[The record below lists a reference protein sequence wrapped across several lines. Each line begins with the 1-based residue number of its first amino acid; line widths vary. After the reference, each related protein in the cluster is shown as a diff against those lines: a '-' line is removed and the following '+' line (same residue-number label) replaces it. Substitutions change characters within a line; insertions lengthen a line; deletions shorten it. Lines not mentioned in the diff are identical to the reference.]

1 MTMPEEQPKQSAGSG
16 GPDRLS
22 EIQARIDSLTKLT
35 REYEMARLAGRRTRM
50 CVSIVIF
57 LIALGFAFVLM
68 STAYSFWHSTK
79 EREEFLG
86 QLQARM
92 LSTESGTLHEAIFMV
107 REVAPVYADEAR
119 KQFSQEWPSI
129 RAKLKSEGDLF
140 LAEVTAQAKTRL
152 KARMEKIAKSAEAR
166 LKVEFK
172 ELKND
177 QTLGTV
183 MGNVQ
188 KALENAALDVFEA
201 RAEKAKE
208 RILAVQ
214 KKALDFV
221 APPADSETLVER
233 MGKAWDQFLLYDVGI
248 GKKAQP

>member
-1 MTMPEEQPKQSAGSG
+1 MPGELPKQGAGSG

-22 EIQARIDSLTKLT
+22 EIQARIDELTKLT
-35 REYEMARLAGRRTRM
+35 QQYEVARIAARRTRTGI
-50 CVSIVIF
+50 SIVIL
-57 LIALGFAFVLM
+57 LIVLGFAFVLM

-92 LSTESGTLHEAIFMV
+92 LSTESGTLHEAINMV

-129 RAKLKSEGDLF
+129 RAKIHTEGDLF
-140 LAEVTAQAKTRL
+140 LADLTEQG
-152 KARMEKIAKSAEAR
+152 KARIKARLEKVVKGAEER

-177 QTLGTV
+177 QTLDTV
-183 MGNVQ
+183 MDNVQ
-188 KALENAALDVFEA
+188 KALESAVLDVFEA

-208 RILAVQ
+208 RLMAVQ
-214 KKALDFV
+214 EKAIDFV
-221 APPADSETLVER
+221 PAENSDTLVER
-233 MGKAWDQFLLYDVGI
+233 VGKAWDQFLLYDVGVP
-248 GKKAQP
+248 KKAQP